1 MAFSTEASYI
11 EISYKDLLEK
21 AGSKLPYKNEDL
33 SYYSVKSISFNF
45 RTLQTKPGILL
56 HITLKAADQLYFE
69 IMLKNEYELE
79 FAYPHNG
86 ELIVGRFGVDF
97 FGSKLV

>member
-11 EISYKDLLEK
+11 EIGYKDLLEK
-21 AGSKLPYKNEDL
+21 TAAGPLGQKRPNFSPDQPP

-56 HITLKAADQLYFE
+56 HITLKDKDQLYFE

-86 ELIVGRFGVDF
+86 KIAAG
-97 FGSKLV
+97 

>member
-11 EISYKDLLEK
+11 EINYKDLLNKTSTELSEK
-21 AGSKLPYKNEDL
+21 SETDELP
-33 SYYSVKSISFNF
+33 YYSVNSISFNF

-56 HITLKAADQLYFE
+56 HITLKDKDLLYFE

-86 ELIVGRFGVDF
+86 KFRSRKRSLIN
-97 FGSKLV
+97 

>member
-21 AGSKLPYKNEDL
+21 TGSSKLP
-33 SYYSVKSISFNF
+33 YYSVKSISFNF

-56 HITLKAADQLYFE
+56 HITLKDKDQLYFE

-79 FAYPHNG
+79 VAYPHNG
-86 ELIVGRFGVDF
+86 KFV
-97 FGSKLV
+97 